1 MPLGSLLVDSFALA
15 LQVPIGDID
24 VPGIGRNTVIA
35 VLVQSHILFAAFI
48 IGAVLIAATSEYL
61 GMVTKEPKYERFAR
75 NLARFVVLLFASGA
89 ALAITFVLALITLF
103 PVFFS
108 YLQNIFFWVFFVE
121 AFMFLGQIIIVYA
134 WYNVWDKLAYRK
146 IIHVVFGFVAGFFG
160 LMAMTMIDAVAS
172 YMLTPAEAPV
182 TDVARSFLNQTMVPL
197 NMHRFVGNFSYAG
210 FLIAGWG
217 AWRYLRS
224 TREDDR
230 EYYDWMGHWGL
241 IWGFGFLIL
250 QPVIGYG
257 YLKMIRESSPEAFNT
272 IMLGDKSWLFLLLMF
287 WIAVM
292 TIASTAYFVH
302 KLRFALRPMD
312 RLRKLAVGALGF
324 TALFSLLNV
333 IPANASLIP
342 QIGLVFGQGEDT
354 LIPLG
359 GMYPWKYIGL
369 IGLMVVGFFVIG
381 LYLKATA
388 SGFHWGRAS
397 RWSQMALLA
406 SAVTVVLTMITMGY
420 TRETARR
427 VDNDPGFLIYNCITL
442 EQEVV
447 NENCPAVQDGVNT
460 ISGEPV
466 PEGEE

>member
-1 MPLGSLLVDSFALA
+1 M
-15 LQVPIGDID
+15 PIGDID
-24 VPGIGRNTVIA
+24 VPVIGKNVVIA

-61 GMVTKEPKYERFAR
+61 GVVTKQPRYERFAH

-89 ALAITFVLALITLF
+89 ALAITFVLSLITLF

-108 YLQNIFFWVFFVE
+108 YLQNVFFWVFLVE

-146 IIHVVFGFVAGFFG
+146 IIHVTFGLIAGFFG

-182 TDVARSFLNQTMVPL
+182 TEVARTFLNQTMVPL

-224 TREDDR
+224 TREEDR

-257 YLKMIRESSPEAFNT
+257 YLKGIRESSPEAFQT
-272 IMLGDKSWLFLLLMF
+272 IMLGSKSWVFLTLMTEVAF
-287 WIAVM
+287 MSILA
-292 TIASTAYFVH
+292 TAYFVH
-302 KLRFALRPMD
+302 KLRFAVKPMP
-312 RLRKLAVGALGF
+312 RLHKMAVGGLGF
-324 TALFSLLNV
+324 TALFTILNIV
-333 IPANASLIP
+333 PADANLIP
-342 QIGLVFGQGEDT
+342 QIGLTFLGGEST
-354 LIPLG
+354 KIPLG
-359 GMYPWKYIGL
+359 SMYPYKYIGL
-369 IGLMVVGFFVIG
+369 IGLMLVGFFVIA
-381 LYLKATA
+381 LYLKATSA
-388 SGFHWGRAS
+388 GFYWGRAS
-397 RWSQMALLA
+397 RWSQFALMGCA
-406 SAVTVVLTMITMGY
+406 AAVVLTMITMGY

-427 VDNDPGFLIYNCITL
+427 VDNNPGYLIYNCVTL
-442 EQEVV
+442 EQELT
-447 NENCPAVQDGVNT
+447 PAETCAAGDSLG
-460 ISGEPV
+460 G
-466 PEGEE
+466 G